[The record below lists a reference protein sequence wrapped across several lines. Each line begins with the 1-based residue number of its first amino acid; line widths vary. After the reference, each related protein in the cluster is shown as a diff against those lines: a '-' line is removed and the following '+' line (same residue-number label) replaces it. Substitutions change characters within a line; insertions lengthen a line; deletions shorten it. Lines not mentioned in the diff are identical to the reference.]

1 MTSTLH
7 VPDEAPPAVPRKPS
21 GVWSVVSALPLLVP
35 AALAGF
41 GAVAVLFLLFGQFR
55 PVLVLPLGLLAAAIA
70 AAAAWPAAREEAVA
84 HLGRRWPDLAALVY
98 AGVWLAINT
107 RYASQNIAVFRDPA
121 TYALTGEYLSV
132 HRSIPIDAG
141 ASTFGSVPGV
151 TFSTNGFASLPQPGM
166 VQPQGSHLL
175 QTLLAAGGWLG
186 GDAGLLKVSVVLG
199 AIGLLAVYAFGR
211 RMAALGLGAGSGVH
225 EGASSFSGRFVN
237 SRYAGP
243 RFGEQTA
250 AALGGWLALGATV
263 VLSLTLPML
272 EFSRASYTEPLAL
285 AFTFGGFAL
294 LWAAHESAR
303 PAAFAVSGLV
313 VGALAMTRI
322 DGLFNLLAVIP
333 YVVAVVL
340 AGWSG
345 RIPRAGRQLLFFLVP
360 ALLMLVLGVRD
371 LQKLAPVYYT
381 DLGDEVHLIRTAAL
395 GLFVLAAVVLV
406 AVRFSPSLGTAVARR
421 ARPAGVVAGVLL
433 AIGMLVL
440 ALRPLWYVDHSNLGG
455 GYSELIE
462 FLQKAKGQ
470 PIDGTRA
477 YSEQS
482 VRWLYWYVGIPAVAA
497 GVVGLAFL
505 LARTVRRLE
514 PELVLPMTMWLTTAA
529 LYLNKVSITPDQIWG
544 SRRLLPVVFPMV
556 LLGAALAAGLL
567 LRVRFGAWLALVLAV
582 AVGWN
587 TVAVSDQLW
596 LVRQGT
602 PQLAEITALCDHLPP
617 DAAVVTVASLSGNY
631 LQTVRSYCD
640 VPGVGVKTGDPI
652 ELGRLAAAAARDRKQ
667 LYVLAPKRT
676 DLPGIAPDALAFSSV
691 RAGHWNSTLTSPP
704 CCDGFEERSL
714 FVGMVTPDGRIALL
728 PQGGPTVP

>member
-1 MTSTLH
+1 MTTSLQM
-7 VPDEAPPAVPRKPS
+7 PNKAPASARTPS
-21 GVWSVVSALPLLVP
+21 GAWSVVSAVPLLVP

-55 PVLVLPLGLLAAAIA
+55 PVLVLPLGLLTAAIA
-70 AAAAWPAAREEAVA
+70 VAAAWPAAREEAVA

-98 AGVWLAINT
+98 AVVWLAINT

-175 QTLLAAGGWLG
+175 QTLLAAGGWVG
-186 GDAGLLKVSVVLG
+186 GDAALLKVSVVLG

-211 RMAALGLGAGSGVH
+211 RMAALGLGAGSGAG
-225 EGASSFSGRFVN
+225 EGATSFAGRFAN

-243 RFGEQTA
+243 RFGEPTA

-345 RIPRAGRQLLFFLVP
+345 RILRAGRQLLFFLVP
-360 ALLMLVLGVRD
+360 ALAMLVLGVRD

-381 DLGDEVHLIRTAAL
+381 DLGDEVHLIRMAAL
-395 GLFVLAAVVLV
+395 GLF
-406 AVRFSPSLGTAVARR
+406 
-421 ARPAGVVAGVLL
+421 
-433 AIGMLVL
+433 VL

-455 GYSELIE
+455 GYSQLIE
-462 FLQKAKGQ
+462 FLQKAGGQ

-482 VRWLYWYVGIPAVAA
+482 VRWLYWYVGIPAIAA
-497 GVVGLAFL
+497 GVVGLAVL

-514 PELVLPMTMWLTTAA
+514 PALVLPMTMWLTTAA

-544 SRRLLPVVFPMV
+544 SRRLLPVVFPML

-567 LRVRFGAWLALVLAV
+567 LRLRYGGVLALVLAV
-582 AVGWN
+582 VVGWN
-587 TVAVSDQLW
+587 TVAASDQLW
-596 LVRQGT
+596 LFREGT
-602 PQLAEITALCDHLPP
+602 PQLAEVTALCDHLPP
-617 DAAVVTVASLSGNY
+617 NAAVATVASLSGNY

-640 VPGVGVKTGDPI
+640 VPGVGLDTADPA
-652 ELGRLAAAAARDRKQ
+652 ELERLAQAAGQDGKQ
-667 LYVLAPKRT
+667 LYVLAPKPT
-676 DLPGIAPDALAFSSV
+676 NLPGVAADASAFSTV
-691 RAGHWNSTLTSPP
+691 RATHWNSTLTTPP
-704 CCDGFEERSL
+704 CCHGYEERSL
-714 FVGMVTPDGRIALL
+714 FVGTVSSDGRVALL
-728 PQGGPTVP
+728 PPGGPTLP

>member
-1 MTSTLH
+1 MTTSLQM
-7 VPDEAPPAVPRKPS
+7 PNKAPASARTPS
-21 GVWSVVSALPLLVP
+21 GAWSVVSAVPLLVP

-55 PVLVLPLGLLAAAIA
+55 PVLVLPLGLLTAAIA
-70 AAAAWPAAREEAVA
+70 VAAAWPAAREEAVA

-98 AGVWLAINT
+98 AVVWLAINT

-175 QTLLAAGGWLG
+175 QTLLAAGGWVG
-186 GDAGLLKVSVVLG
+186 GDAALLKVSVVLG

-211 RMAALGLGAGSGVH
+211 RMAALGLGAGSGAG
-225 EGASSFSGRFVN
+225 EGATSFAGRFAN

-243 RFGEQTA
+243 RFGEPTA

-345 RIPRAGRQLLFFLVP
+345 RILRAGRQLLFFLVP
-360 ALLMLVLGVRD
+360 ALAMLVLGVRD

-381 DLGDEVHLIRTAAL
+381 DLGDEVHLIRMAAL
-395 GLFVLAAVVLV
+395 GLFVLAVVVLV
-406 AVRFSPSLGTAVARR
+406 AVRLSPSLATAVARR
-421 ARPAGVVAGVLL
+421 ARPAGVAAGVLL

-455 GYSELIE
+455 GYSQLIE
-462 FLQKAKGQ
+462 FLQKAGGQ

-482 VRWLYWYVGIPAVAA
+482 VRWLYWYVGIPAIAA
-497 GVVGLAFL
+497 GVVGLAVL

-514 PELVLPMTMWLTTAA
+514 PALVLPMTMWLTTAA

-544 SRRLLPVVFPMV
+544 SRRLLPVVFPML

-567 LRVRFGAWLALVLAV
+567 LRLRYGGALALVLAV
-582 AVGWN
+582 VVGWN
-587 TVAVSDQLW
+587 TVAASDQLW
-596 LVRQGT
+596 LFREGT
-602 PQLAEITALCDHLPP
+602 PQLAEVTALCDHLPP
-617 DAAVVTVASLSGNY
+617 NAAVATVASLSGNY

-640 VPGVGVKTGDPI
+640 VPGVGLDTADPA
-652 ELGRLAAAAARDRKQ
+652 ELERLAQAAGQDGKQ
-667 LYVLAPKRT
+667 LYVLAPKPT
-676 DLPGIAPDALAFSSV
+676 NLPGVAADASAFSTV
-691 RAGHWNSTLTSPP
+691 RATHWNSTLTTPP
-704 CCDGFEERSL
+704 CCHGYEERSL
-714 FVGMVTPDGRIALL
+714 FVGTVSSDGRVALL
-728 PQGGPTVP
+728 PPGGPTLP